1 MTIQKKLK
9 KKTFLITGANGFLAS
24 NIIKTLVKQE
34 CLVYAVI
41 NKSFNNLD
49 KSDNIRVIRQ
59 NLTLPITKKFPKKVD
74 YVMHF
79 ASGPNDRHSVS
90 NFKHLM
96 LENTLIDVNFFNF
109 CKKIKFKKFLYASS
123 SSVYDDKKL
132 LKKNTNKETKIYPPY
147 NPDELYGLSKLTS
160 EKYLDTL
167 KFNFI
172 ICRIFSI
179 YSDHSKT
186 IINYWNDLIKKNK
199 NIEIWGNPK
208 TNRSWLH
215 INDFVEAIL
224 KVLLSNH
231 DYKYFNIASDEN
243 LKLIDI
249 FKKIK
254 KFHKNKKSIALLKNK
269 VAGPIN
275 RFARRKN
282 LNNLNFKQKIYLD
295 DWLKFIN

>member
-1 MTIQKKLK
+1 MKIK

-34 CLVYAVI
+34 CLIYAVI
-41 NKSFNNLD
+41 NKSLKNLD
-49 KSDNIRVIRQ
+49 KSNNIKVIQQ
-59 NLTLPITKKFPKKVD
+59 NLALPITKKFPKKVD
-74 YVMHF
+74 YVLHF
-79 ASGPNDRHSVS
+79 ASSPNDRHSVS

-96 LENTLIDVNFFNF
+96 LENTLIDINFFNF

-132 LKKNTNKETKIYPPY
+132 LKKNVCKEAKISPPY
-147 NPDELYGLSKLTS
+147 NPDELYGFSKLMS

-167 KFNFI
+167 NFNFI

-179 YSDHSKT
+179 YGDHSKT
-186 IINYWNDLIKKNK
+186 IINYWNDLIEKDK

-215 INDFVEAIL
+215 INDFVDAIL

-243 LKLIDI
+243 LKLIEI
-249 FKKIK
+249 FKKMK
-254 KFHKNKKSIALLKNK
+254 KFHKNTKSKVLFKNK
-269 VAGPIN
+269 EAGPIN
-275 RFARRKN
+275 RFAKRKN
-282 LNNLNFKQKIYLD
+282 LNTLNFKQKIYLV